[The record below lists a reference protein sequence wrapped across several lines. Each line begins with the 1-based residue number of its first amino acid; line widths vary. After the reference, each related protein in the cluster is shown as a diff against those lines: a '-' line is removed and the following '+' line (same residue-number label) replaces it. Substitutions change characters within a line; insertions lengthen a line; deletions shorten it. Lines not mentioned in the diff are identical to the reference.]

1 MRLAENQ
8 SEARRPLAQRAI
20 ARLMRSCVL
29 AVVGGCLLALLLT
42 ARQATQGT
50 IPTALACG
58 LGNPQTMLA
67 NKIPALFYPVTPN
80 MPQNAPQGV
89 FPMNYAANTSIAF
102 IEDLSRVPGAPK
114 ISSFRWKWNFG
125 DGSGDVFIVSP
136 THTFTK
142 PGTYYV
148 GSWIWDTTANDWTS
162 FDSAQIHIVASIPA
176 NPPVAKVSSNKA
188 YVDLTGSVTFDAAGS
203 HSTDGSRL
211 KYFWNFNDST
221 TGTGP
226 HIVHQFPLN
235 GTTFVA
241 LIVTDARGAQSMAT
255 VNITIQAHS
264 PTASLSASDLEIDA
278 GSVVNFDGSQSLPPA
293 GVSGEAITKYA
304 WDFGD
309 GSAPVT
315 TQTATTSHRYARS
328 GLYTVSLTVFDKQS
342 EQATTTLKVKVLS
355 AASGGGGV
363 SPLVVIGGIVLLV
376 GLAIGLYAL
385 WQQRRRAR
393 MIREYQEAQ
402 ARARRSQRG
411 PRAPGNGGNGRSGN
425 TGAYGSYGNG
435 RQPSRYDRVPSGQT
449 SVQRRPSSPNGS
461 SDTSSG
467 RRAQRP
473 DHSPNRGE
481 W

>member
-1 MRLAENQ
+1 MRLAEKW
-8 SEARRPLAQRAI
+8 SDARRPPAWSALV
-20 ARLMRSCVL
+20 RLMRSCVL
-29 AVVGGCLLALLLT
+29 AVIGGCLLALLLT

-50 IPTALACG
+50 LPAALACG

-89 FPMNYAANTSIAF
+89 FPLDYAANTSIAF

-114 ISSFRWKWNFG
+114 ISSFRWRWNFG
-125 DGSGDVFIVSP
+125 DGTGDVLTESP

-148 GSWIWDTTANDWTS
+148 GSWIWDTTANNWTS

-188 YVDLTGSVTFDAAGS
+188 YVDLTGTVTFDAAGS
-203 HSTDGSRL
+203 RSTDGSQL

-221 TGTGP
+221 TGTGA

-255 VNITIQAHS
+255 VNITIQTHS

-293 GVSGEAITKYA
+293 GVSGEAITKYV

-309 GSAPVT
+309 GSAPLT
-315 TQTATTSHRYARS
+315 TQTPTTSHRYTRS
-328 GLYTVSLTVFDKQS
+328 GLYTVSLTVFDKRS
-342 EQATTTLKVKVLS
+342 EQATTALHVKVLG
-355 AASGGGGV
+355 AATGGAGV
-363 SPLVVIGGIVLLV
+363 SPLVIIGGIVLLA
-376 GLAIGLYAL
+376 GLGIGLYAL

-393 MIREYQEAQ
+393 MVREYQEAQAQ
-402 ARARRSQRG
+402 ARARRSQRA
-411 PRAPGNGGNGRSGN
+411 PRAPGSGN
-425 TGAYGSYGNG
+425 PGGYGNYGSSGNG

-449 SVQRRPSSPNGS
+449 STQRRPSPPNGS
-461 SDTSSG
+461 SDTSPG

-473 DHSPNRGE
+473 DQPANRGD